1 MSMKRVITTGPGLMY
16 PSKVVHHFVV
26 DDAFITLVQCDKQ
39 GETETAA
46 Q

>member
-1 MSMKRVITTGPGLMY
+1 MKKVITAGPGLMY
-16 PSKVVHHFVV
+16 LSKVVHHFLV
-26 DDAFITLVQCDKQ
+26 DDAFITLVQCDNQ